1 MENFYELSNFSTF
14 IQLLDALFISMCFD
28 GIFYF
33 WDPKFKESYNKII
46 NKNKDPKGFPKQT
59 VGKAFKELKTITDGV
74 EWEFK
79 HSIRKRAAFMIVFTT
94 LLLLFCGFETYYH
107 IQRNDPSYRSIAVT
121 SIISLCYIAICLNK
135 YLDIGKGKKDSNAY
149 NSGFSMISLTY
160 FIAIASFL
168 AFYSFFDEISSFI
181 IKFRYYIS
189 LIVLICY
196 LIHMY
201 AYRNKFSSVFI
212 NIWHYLGAIF
222 FTIFPILIS
231 NYLFKFCDQYPIII
245 ILAFCIYEIVWQLIV
260 SGYYAKNYPS
270 FLERKVKKAYSIIES
285 YSTKN
290 KHGKGSGKIVEE
302 FKNTLYLRIS
312 NDVNR
317 SKFYLFNLDIW
328 ETSKPIQF
336 LIKLFGKKNNS
347 DE

>member
-160 FIAIASFL
+160 FIALASL
-168 AFYSFFDEISSFI
+168 VVFYFFFDEISSFI
-181 IKFRYYIS
+181 IQFRYYIS

-290 KHGKGSGKIVEE
+290 KHGKGSTKIVEE
-302 FKNTLYLRIS
+302 FKKTLYLRIS

-317 SKFYLFNLDIW
+317 SKFYLFNLDMW

>member
-94 LLLLFCGFETYYH
+94 LLLLFCGCETYCH
-107 IQRNDPSYRSIAVT
+107 IQRNSPSYRSIAVT

-160 FIAIASFL
+160 FIALVSLFV
-168 AFYSFFDEISSFI
+168 FYFFFDEISSFI
-181 IKFRYYIS
+181 IQFRYYIS

-290 KHGKGSGKIVEE
+290 KHGKGSTKIVEE
-302 FKNTLYLRIS
+302 FKKTLYLRIS

-317 SKFYLFNLDIW
+317 SKFYLFNLDMW